1 MFRIP
6 TSRRP
11 THPGEVLSE
20 EYLIPMKITEHDLA
34 DAIHIPYEMID
45 DIVNR
50 RQGITPLTAL
60 RLAKFFGMSPDFWT
74 KLQLRWDLYFNHH
87 AGKE

>member
-6 TSRRP
+6 TSRPP

-20 EYLIPMKITEHDLA
+20 EFLNPMKITAHDLA
-34 DAIHIPYEMID
+34 DAIHILYEMIN

-50 RQGITPLTAL
+50 RQDITPLTAF

-74 KLQLRWDLYFNHH
+74 NLQLRWDFYFSQHD
-87 AGKE
+87 EL